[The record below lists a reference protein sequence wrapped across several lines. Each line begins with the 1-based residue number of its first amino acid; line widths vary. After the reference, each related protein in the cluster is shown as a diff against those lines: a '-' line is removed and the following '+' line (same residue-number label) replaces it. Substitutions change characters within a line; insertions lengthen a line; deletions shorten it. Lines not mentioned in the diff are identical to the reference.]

1 MYFPGYKV
9 SHNRNHTRVVL
20 SHIMAYIARRAQIVY
35 ISGNTE
41 NLKTNLFRQI
51 TCRQVK
57 APRQNLQ
64 IRQHAENKP
73 AKTSTPQFSRSSMST
88 LLAVCRSSLNSPPP
102 KAPPVS
108 FGRDSFIIK
117 RLFVAAALSFGF
129 RDRVYILSFYF
140 ILFGW
145 RTTSVIDVCFSVFV
159 FLWFVFYFAVG
170 LSSTLFLCVLFPPT
184 NWGKQYATE
193 FISKG
198 IYFQKDVIKLWVSIF
213 LIIAFDLTIMFCF
226 NILKTGI
233 ENRNFSSAIK
243 IFWRKLNLDSRFL
256 NSNFQIVLM
265 YSAKM

>member
-20 SHIMAYIARRAQIVY
+20 SRIMAYIARRAQIVY
-35 ISGNTE
+35 IPGNTE
-41 NLKTNLFRQI
+41 NQKTNLFRQI

-88 LLAVCRSSLNSPPP
+88 LLAVCRSSLNSAPP
-102 KAPPVS
+102 KAPPLEGL
-108 FGRDSFIIK
+108 FYHQK
-117 RLFVAAALSFGF
+117 LFVAAALSFGF
-129 RDRVYILSFYF
+129 RDRVYILSFRF

-145 RTTSVIDVCFSVFV
+145 RTASVIDVCFSVFV

-170 LSSTLFLCVLFPPT
+170 LSSTFFLCVLFPPT

-198 IYFQKDVIKLWVSIF
+198 VYF
-213 LIIAFDLTIMFCF
+213 
-226 NILKTGI
+226 
-233 ENRNFSSAIK
+233 
-243 IFWRKLNLDSRFL
+243 
-256 NSNFQIVLM
+256 
-265 YSAKM
+265 